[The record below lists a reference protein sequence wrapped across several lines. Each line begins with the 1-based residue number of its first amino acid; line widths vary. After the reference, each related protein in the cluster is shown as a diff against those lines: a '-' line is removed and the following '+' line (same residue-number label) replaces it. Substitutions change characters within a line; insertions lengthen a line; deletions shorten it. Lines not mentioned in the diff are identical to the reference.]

1 MYIRQSIW
9 TLLRGLNYLSV
20 ISKAPVIHSPWHLEH
35 LGEIFSLNKVLQPD
49 ELPKTK
55 RRGTH
60 ETWVSSLCGSNLAP
74 SFLSVASAEAQAHRM
89 LACPIEDSCD
99 GYQLAKNVFAETLKF
114 QTCFVF
120 SVEIKT
126 SFLVELGCSITC
138 MLMNPQLGPSQPSIL
153 IS

>member
-1 MYIRQSIW
+1 MNFPEQNGQIPMRPVSPVFVAPILH
-9 TLLRGLNYLSV
+9 LL
-20 ISKAPVIHSPWHLEH
+20 
-35 LGEIFSLNKVLQPD
+35 F
-49 ELPKTK
+49 
-55 RRGTH
+55 
-60 ETWVSSLCGSNLAP
+60 
-74 SFLSVASAEAQAHRM
+74 SFLSIASAEAQAHRT

-99 GYQLAKNVFAETLKF
+99 GYQLAKNIFAETLKF

-138 MLMNPQLGPSQPSIL
+138 MPMNPQLGPSQPSIL